1 MRRVP
6 GYINVKE
13 VREKGGEEG
22 FKIVYQ
28 ILARLRKEDIREARD
43 R

>member
-6 GYINVKE
+6 GFINVKE
-13 VREKGGEEG
+13 VREKGGEDG
-22 FKIVYQ
+22 VKVSYQ